1 MLIKIVDDDQVFA
14 KKIERMVYDGFKDIF
29 LDYSIDCITSHFE
42 DRYFEKGDIF
52 FLDID
57 LKEKNGIK
65 IAEEIRENNSNAIII
80 FVSAMND
87 MVFDSL
93 IVQPFY
99 FIRKDN
105 FDRDMKIACT
115 LIQKYI
121 NKLFKYSPLFK
132 EYLKK
137 FKGLKVDES
146 RITPISYYDLQCAVY
161 SNNTNFY
168 TDDSATISNITDQKF
183 IDAVQFVADLS
194 IEGLASDYASAATSS
209 AFTRFASQECLF
221 SWMGPWDI
229 ATFWDGLS
237 FEFDIMP
244 VPKGDAEGAK
254 STTTIGTVAYSV
266 SNASKNK
273 PAAVLLAKWLACS
286 ETSAT
291 MNYKLGQAMP
301 NIKQMAEDDWVNNKD
316 LTGIY
321 TYPESKSVFVDSIKG
336 TSNMTGKSRAYYYTY
351 EKTAY
356 DDLMD
361 QFNSV
366 WSGQKSAKEVI
377 DSYAQTFQD
386 KLTKIHKNLE

>member
-137 FKGLKVDES
+137 YLKTILYTFFTFIVGKTFEHLDMWVDLFFVSIWMLVDEKENINIENKKETIPS
-146 RITPISYYDLQCAVY
+146 LIGIVLGLLLQY
-161 SNNTNFY
+161 
-168 TDDSATISNITDQKF
+168 F
-183 IDAVQFVADLS
+183 I
-194 IEGLASDYASAATSS
+194 
-209 AFTRFASQECLF
+209 
-221 SWMGPWDI
+221 
-229 ATFWDGLS
+229 
-237 FEFDIMP
+237 
-244 VPKGDAEGAK
+244 
-254 STTTIGTVAYSV
+254 
-266 SNASKNK
+266 
-273 PAAVLLAKWLACS
+273 
-286 ETSAT
+286 
-291 MNYKLGQAMP
+291 
-301 NIKQMAEDDWVNNKD
+301 
-316 LTGIY
+316 
-321 TYPESKSVFVDSIKG
+321 
-336 TSNMTGKSRAYYYTY
+336 
-351 EKTAY
+351 
-356 DDLMD
+356 
-361 QFNSV
+361 
-366 WSGQKSAKEVI
+366 
-377 DSYAQTFQD
+377 
-386 KLTKIHKNLE
+386 